1 MLPTPETKY
10 KECIDMSNAW
20 IGNYSNFRARLDPS
34 RVAIEDLD
42 TGAVYTYGDLEQR
55 ANRLANYL
63 KDTCHIEK
71 GDRVAFLSRNRVEL
85 IDAYYATGK
94 LGAILVPY
102 NARLSAKE
110 LGQLMGREGPKVL
123 FYEDVFAANAAALV
137 GNCPVETFVVLGDKD
152 CQGHPAYDVLM
163 PAQSDAPVSCET
175 LDMEDIHLI
184 IHTGGTT
191 GLPKGGLVSHRC
203 ELFNSF
209 SEICTWGMTY
219 DDSAVILLPLFHT
232 GGWNLLTLPLLH
244 VGGKLY
250 LSRAYDPKQTL
261 EVIQKERTT
270 FLFGAATIFRMMVER
285 PEFKD
290 ADLSSLRWVMAGA
303 APTPINI
310 MQEFWNK
317 GIKFVLGYG
326 MTEAGPNN
334 LSTPPQFVEQKV
346 VEEKFASVGKPFY
359 LTLAKLIDDDGNEI
373 TEPDTPGELLWSGPQ
388 IFSGYWENPEETA
401 ATLVD
406 GWVHTGD
413 MATVDKDG
421 FYYIVGR
428 KKNMFISGGEN
439 VFPPEIESALYDID
453 AIRECCVFGVPDEK
467 WGEVGKAVVSLK
479 PGKTITKDEILAAL
493 NGKLA
498 RYKIPRYV
506 TFVDDV
512 PKNNVG
518 KIVVKQVTDLYG
530 GAHD

>member
-1 MLPTPETKY
+1 M
-10 KECIDMSNAW
+10 DNSW
-20 IGNYSNFRARLDPS
+20 IGNYSQFRARLAPDK
-34 RVAIEDLD
+34 VAVYDLD
-42 TGAVYTYGDLEQR
+42 TGLSYTYGELERR
-55 ANRLANYL
+55 ANRLAHYL
-63 KDTCHIEK
+63 QSACGVEK

-85 IDAYYATGK
+85 LDAYYATGK

-102 NARLSAKE
+102 NARLSPKE
-110 LGQLMGREGPKVL
+110 LGQLMANEGPKVL
-123 FYEDVFAANAAALV
+123 FYEDAFAANVAALD
-137 GNCPVETFVVLGDKD
+137 GGCPVRTFVVLGAEA
-152 CQGHPAYDVLM
+152 CQGHPAYDAVTAEQ
-163 PAQSDAPVSCET
+163 PETPVACSSLE
-175 LDMEDIHLI
+175 LEDIHLI

-191 GLPKGGLVSHRC
+191 GLPKGGLISHRS

-209 SEICTWGMTY
+209 NEICTWGLSY
-219 DDSAVILLPLFHT
+219 QDSAVILLPLFHT

-244 VGGKLY
+244 AGGTIY

-261 EVIQKERTT
+261 EVIQREKTT
-270 FLFGAATIFRMMVER
+270 CLFGAATIFRMMVEQ
-285 PEFKD
+285 PEFQS

-334 LSTPPQFVEQKV
+334 LSTPAQFVPQNV
-346 VEEKFASVGKPFY
+346 VEEKFASVGKPMY
-359 LTLAKLIDDDGNEI
+359 MTLVKLIDDDGNEI
-373 TEPDTPGELLWSGPQ
+373 TQPDTPGELLWSGPQ
-388 IFSGYWENPEETA
+388 IFSGYWNNQKETES
-401 ATLVD
+401 TLID

-413 MATVDKDG
+413 MATVDADG

-439 VFPPEIESALYDID
+439 VFPPEIESALYDIE
-453 AIRECCVFGVPDEK
+453 AVRECCVFGVPDEK
-467 WGEVGKAVVSLK
+467 WGEVGKAVVSVK
-479 PGKTITKDEILAAL
+479 PGMTLTKAEILEAL

-498 RYKIPRYV
+498 RYKIPKYV

-512 PKNNVG
+512 PKNSVG
-518 KIVVKQVTDLYG
+518 KIVVKQITDLFG
-530 GAHD
+530 KPED